1 MSIYEAVL
9 SLVGDV
15 PVGYE
20 ILAWIFSAIVLIYL
34 LCSTF
39 SIIGAVVNWIS
50 GK

>member
-1 MSIYEAVL
+1 MSIYEALL

-20 ILAWIFSAIVLIYL
+20 VLAWIMAAIVLLYL
-34 LCSTF
+34 LCSVF
-39 SIIGAVVNWIS
+39 SIVSCVVNWIS